1 MDLITLLC
9 LKWTTNKDLLYSTGN
24 SAQCYVAAWIKVR
37 FGREWTYMYTYGW
50 VPSLFTWNCQ
60 NIVNWLCAESLQSCM
75 TLCNP
80 MDCSPLG
87 SSVHGILQARTL
99 QLVAISSSTGSSQP
113 RDRTQVSYVSCFGR
127 QVIFSTRTT
136 WEAHMAVHWLYY
148 LHFTNKGLRHRMLS
162 NLVKVRWLFE

>member
-1 MDLITLLC
+1 MATQLQYSCLKNPVDRGAWWAAVHGVAQSWTWLMRLSSSSMEFGMDLITLLC

-87 SSVHGILQARTL
+87 SSVHGILQARIL
-99 QLVAISSSTGSSQP
+99 EWVAMPSSKRSSQP
-113 RDRTQVSYVSCFGR
+113 RDQTCIS
-127 QVIFSTRTT
+127 
-136 WEAHMAVHWLYY
+136 
-148 LHFTNKGLRHRMLS
+148 
-162 NLVKVRWLFE
+162 